1 MVCLDG
7 DEISCIKL
15 EGVIGNEKF
24 VNPVQEAIIPN
35 NKKHTKTN
43 ENLLIL
49 LNKKTTSLIY

>member
-24 VNPVQEAIIPN
+24 VNPDHE
-35 NKKHTKTN
+35 
-43 ENLLIL
+43 LI
-49 LNKKTTSLIY
+49 KISKSMGIGFGD